1 MQASITEIRL
11 EIKEKNLVNEFLE
24 EEKMKEK
31 THKCGLNPMTF
42 RSKAAFS
49 RPVIQ
54 IMGFVFS
61 LTN

>member
-11 EIKEKNLVNEFLE
+11 EIKGENLVNEFL